1 MWLFYLFKPLI
12 FTENL
17 SLYQDRKPK
26 SHIICHYTFNLSSLA
41 TSLAS
46 KILYLE
52 KLSNLHWELWASF
65 VSLCSFQT
73 MSLSSRRSIS
83 SLSPNSPNQAVE
95 LPLPWPWICQTSRNC
110 EMKYLIFI
118 NYWIG
123 STFLVT
129 AWRDQG
135 NTIKNNDLRWRKTLT
150 APVIQRLVNFPIT
163 AGSAISQEAVD
174 SVACAA
180 L

>member
-1 MWLFYLFKPLI
+1 VPWTVMVSEIGEAKRWLHYNGLLFYLYHAIMWGLKD
-12 FTENL
+12 L
-17 SLYQDRKPK
+17 SQF
-26 SHIICHYTFNLSSLA
+26 S
-41 TSLAS
+41 
-46 KILYLE
+46 YLWDPI
-52 KLSNLHWELWASF
+52 K
-65 VSLCSFQT
+65 
-73 MSLSSRRSIS
+73 IS

-95 LPLPWPWICQTSRNC
+95 LSLPWPWICQTSRNC
-110 EMKYLIFI
+110 EMKYLIFT